1 MSESLESLLEAEARA
16 AEILERAGREA
27 LAERNLI
34 PGALKELEDKYESAL
49 AAAEER
55 ETANI
60 ATETLA
66 YREELRMK
74 REGIEERLRERSSE
88 LKGKAFELLQGRILR
103 GS

>member
-27 LAERNLI
+27 LAERNSI
-34 PGALKELEDKYESAL
+34 PAALKELEDRYESAL

-55 ETANI
+55 EKASI

-66 YREELRMK
+66 YREELGLK
-74 REGIEERLRERSSE
+74 RKGIEERLRERSRE
-88 LKGKAFELLQGRILR
+88 LRGKAFELLQGRILR
-103 GS
+103 GD